1 MCLWEHAGCV
11 KHYLYVTGSPVFCIW
26 LFYSGTK
33 PTGTEINQR
42 PTDWQLLVRPCVIP
56 LKVTTTAEKTISPRS
71 TEILMTLLN
80 PRFELLH
87 LVYNKGEWG
96 VGTERRKRREE
107 RGERNS
113 SAKMESSKSTKRERS
128 GGEEGGRLK
137 PYQENRNTLVGNVQD
152 YWTIINNLVSV
163 GFIFLQ
169 ISVPEELNGTLRYR
183 IAAVL
188 LRFWTSE
195 QGDLRT
201 SPSFS
206 FHLPLIK

>member
-1 MCLWEHAGCV
+1 M
-11 KHYLYVTGSPVFCIW
+11 
-26 LFYSGTK
+26 
-33 PTGTEINQR
+33 
-42 PTDWQLLVRPCVIP
+42 RPCVIP

-128 GGEEGGRLK
+128 GGEGGTTK
-137 PYQENRNTLVGNVQD
+137 T
-152 YWTIINNLVSV
+152 
-163 GFIFLQ
+163 
-169 ISVPEELNGTLRYR
+169 
-183 IAAVL
+183 VL
-188 LRFWTSE
+188 GE
-195 QGDLRT
+195 
-201 SPSFS
+201 
-206 FHLPLIK
+206 